1 VYVLRC
7 TRRLRSAV
15 RRHLPDCTAPHRGT
29 NRLGDW
35 YANRLNIAQRRY
47 IIAVNA
53 QTFLTLVVPARD
65 LAGLPD
71 RLSDAL
77 DSLLCTLGV
86 ERSARARELKR
97 MNDVCTAGAHDRS
110 VVSSMNAIAQ
120 RAWDELYDLPHRPGR
135 TLTHIDT
142 LLAGL
147 PLARL
152 DQRTPADV
160 AAALLTS
167 PASPCARR

>member
-1 VYVLRC
+1 MLRC

-15 RRHLPDCTAPHRGT
+15 RRHLPDCTATQRGT

-47 IIAVNA
+47 IIVVNA

-65 LAGLPD
+65 LAGLPG
-71 RLSDAL
+71 RISDAL
-77 DSLLCTLGV
+77 DSLLRTLGV
-86 ERSARARELKR
+86 ESSARTRELGR
-97 MNDVCTAGAHDRS
+97 MNGVCTAAAHDRS
-110 VVSSMNAIAQ
+110 AVSSMNAIAR

-135 TLTHIDT
+135 TLGHIDA

-147 PLARL
+147 PLAQL
-152 DQRTPADV
+152 DHRPPAEL
-160 AAALLTS
+160 AAALLS
-167 PASPCARR
+167 GRSAPRARR